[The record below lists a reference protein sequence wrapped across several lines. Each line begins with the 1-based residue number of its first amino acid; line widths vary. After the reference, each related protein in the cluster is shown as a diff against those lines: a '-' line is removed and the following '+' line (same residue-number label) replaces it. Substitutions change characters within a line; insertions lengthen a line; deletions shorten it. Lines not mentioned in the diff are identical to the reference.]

1 MQKDEKILFVQILE
15 FTGQQENLSP
25 AGLLEASRNRK
36 SHTFHAKS
44 TYW

>member
-25 AGLLEASRNRK
+25 AGLLEANRK